1 MNGTQK
7 HCVLDAMFLA
17 KSFSA
22 IRAYLL
28 LLLLLFEVL
37 DLLLLLTDFTLSF
50 LEGDLETFL
59 FLLAI
64 VFN

>member
-1 MNGTQK
+1 
-7 HCVLDAMFLA
+7 MFLA
-17 KSFSA
+17 KSFFA

-28 LLLLLFEVL
+28 LLLFPFEDL
-37 DLLLLLTDFTLSF
+37 DFFFPLTDFTLSL

>member
-1 MNGTQK
+1 
-7 HCVLDAMFLA
+7 MFLA

-37 DLLLLLTDFTLSF
+37 DLLLLLTDFTLSL